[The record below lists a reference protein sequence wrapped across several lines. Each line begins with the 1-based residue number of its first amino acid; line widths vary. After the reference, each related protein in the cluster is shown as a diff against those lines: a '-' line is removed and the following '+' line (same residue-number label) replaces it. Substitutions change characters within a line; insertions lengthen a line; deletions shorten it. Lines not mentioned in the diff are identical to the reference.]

1 MKKSHKTNSFFR
13 HITLCLLFVLI
24 SIHAFSQTYI
34 TRNGTVSF
42 FSEAPLENIEAVNR
56 QVSCALD
63 IKTGEV
69 VFSIVIRSF
78 VFEKALMQEHFNDNF
93 MESKKYPN
101 ATYEGKILNIE
112 KLNLEADG
120 VYEVLSEGKLTI
132 KDVTKNIQAPGT
144 LKVKDGA
151 ISGSSK
157 FLVKAAD
164 YNISIPSRYMRN
176 IAEIIEVMV
185 DVTLTKR

>member
-1 MKKSHKTNSFFR
+1 MKKPPKVNFFFK
-13 HITLCLLFVLI
+13 HIALCLLIVLMSI
-24 SIHAFSQTYI
+24 SSFSQTFI
-34 TRNGTVSF
+34 TRNGTVKF

-63 IKTGEV
+63 IETGEV
-69 VFSIVIRSF
+69 VFSVVIRSF

-112 KLNLEADG
+112 TLNLEADG
-120 VYEVLSEGKLTI
+120 VHEVLSEGKLTI

-144 LKVKDGA
+144 LTVKDGA
-151 ISGSSK
+151 ISGSRQVSGK
-157 FLVKAAD
+157 G
-164 YNISIPSRYMRN
+164 S
-176 IAEIIEVMV
+176 
-185 DVTLTKR
+185 